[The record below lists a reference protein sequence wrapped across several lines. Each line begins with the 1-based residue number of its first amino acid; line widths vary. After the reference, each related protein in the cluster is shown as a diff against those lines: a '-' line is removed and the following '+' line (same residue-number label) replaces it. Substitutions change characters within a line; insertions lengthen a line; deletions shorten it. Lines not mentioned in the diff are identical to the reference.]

1 MGDPAG
7 LARRAQ
13 EIVGAEHV
21 RTGPAAAPFAVD
33 GLTPGVVAAPGSEE
47 EVSRLLA
54 AAEGLEA
61 AVTPWGGGTKTGLGN
76 PPRRLDLVLSLAR
89 LNRVVDHE
97 PGDMT
102 ATLQAG
108 MTLAAAQAHLT
119 QKGQFIALDPAAAA
133 RATVGGILAA
143 NASGPRRLRYGTA
156 RDLVIAVRI
165 VHADGAV
172 TKGGAKVVKN
182 VTGYDMNKLYVGSL
196 GTLGILTE
204 VTFRLY
210 PLPPTEETHLSAFP
224 TLEAA
229 GAAAAEILGSPLV
242 PHAVELLSAAA
253 AAAAA
258 RAANVPWSPGQ
269 VGLAVMIGSVPDAVH
284 AQLAD
289 VARFCRGAGSAADHH
304 LRGAAHSAC
313 WEAVREF
320 PGPDAPRSLILKGS
334 VPLTRVPE
342 LMSRGEGLAGQRHL
356 ACQAVA
362 EVGPGIVRFSVDAG
376 GVPPERAADYVETV
390 RGVAAELGGH
400 LVVLEAPLDVK
411 RRVDVWGPVGKALR
425 LMQGLKAQF
434 DPKGILNPGR
444 FVGGI

>member
-33 GLTPGVVAAPGSEE
+33 GLTPAVVASPGSEE

-54 AAEGLEA
+54 AAHELEA
-61 AVTPWGGGTKTGLGN
+61 AVAPWGGGTKMGLGA
-76 PPRRLDLVLSLAR
+76 PPRRLDLALSLAR
-89 LNRVVDHE
+89 LNRAVEYE
-97 PGDMT
+97 PADMT
-102 ATLQAG
+102 ASFQAG
-108 MTLAAAQAHLT
+108 MTLAAVQAHLGE
-119 QKGQFIALDPAAAA
+119 KGQFVALDPPLANQ
-133 RATVGGILAA
+133 ATLGGILAA

-165 VHADGAV
+165 VHADGTV

-182 VTGYDMNKLYVGSL
+182 VTGYDMNKLYIGSL
-196 GTLGILTE
+196 GTLGVLTE

-210 PLPPTEETHLSAFP
+210 PLPAAEETQLCAFRTP
-224 TLEAA
+224 EAA
-229 GAAAAEILGSPLV
+229 GAAVAEILGSPLV
-242 PHAVELLSAAA
+242 PHAVELLSGGAAEV
-253 AAAAA
+253 AA
-258 RAANVPWSPGQ
+258 RAAGVPWAAGQ
-269 VGLAVMIGSVPDAVH
+269 VGLGVMIGSVPEAVR
-284 AQLAD
+284 AQLHD
-289 VARFCRGAGSAADHH
+289 VARFCRGAGSTADHS
-304 LRGAAHSAC
+304 LTGAAHTAC
-313 WEAVREF
+313 WDAIREF
-320 PGPDAPRSLILKGS
+320 PGRGAARSLVLKGS

-362 EVGPGIVRFSVDAG
+362 EAGSGIVRFSVDGAAA
-376 GVPPERAADYVETV
+376 PAERVADYVETV
-390 RGVAAELGGH
+390 RGVASELGGH
-400 LVVLEAPLDVK
+400 LVVLEAPLPVK
-411 RRVDVWGPVGKALR
+411 QRVDVWGPVGKALR